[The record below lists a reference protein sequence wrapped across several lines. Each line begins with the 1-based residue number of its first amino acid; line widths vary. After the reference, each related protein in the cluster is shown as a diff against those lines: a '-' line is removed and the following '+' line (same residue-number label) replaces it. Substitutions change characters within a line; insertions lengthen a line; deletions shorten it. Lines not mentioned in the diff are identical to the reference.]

1 MSMADVL
8 LLIDVQK
15 AFDDPRMGAN
25 RNNRDAEQNIAR
37 VLEAWR
43 REQRPV
49 IHVRHMSRE
58 PQSPLRPGLPGNDFK
73 EEARPLPGEAV
84 LEKSVNSA
92 FIGTDLEQRLRALGC
107 ERLVVAGLTTDHCV
121 SSTVRMSANLGFRTV
136 LLEDCTA
143 TYDRET
149 FEGRKLAAND
159 VHAAALASLHGEFAE
174 VTTSDEL
181 LPVSATAAAKADRPR

>member
-1 MSMADVL
+1 MADVL

-25 RNNRDAEQNIAR
+25 RNNPDAERNIAR

-43 REQRPV
+43 AARRPV
-49 IHVRHMSRE
+49 IHVRHMSVE

-73 EEARPLPGEAV
+73 DEARPLAGELV

-107 ERLVVAGLTTDHCV
+107 ERLIVAGLTTDHCV
-121 SSTVRMSANLGFRTV
+121 STTVRMAANLGFKTAV
-136 LLEDCTA
+136 LEDCTA
-143 TYDRET
+143 TYDRT
-149 FEGRKLAAND
+149 GHDGRKLSAQQM
-159 VHAAALASLHGEFAE
+159 HETALASLHGEFAE
-174 VTTSDEL
+174 ITTSAEL
-181 LPVSATAAAKADRPR
+181 LRAR

>member
-1 MSMADVL
+1 MADVL
-8 LLIDVQK
+8 LIIDVQK

-25 RNNRDAEQNIAR
+25 RNNPAAERNIAR

-43 REQRPV
+43 AARRPV
-49 IHVRHMSRE
+49 IHVRHMSVE

-73 EEARPLPGEAV
+73 DEARPLAGEPV

-121 SSTVRMSANLGFRTV
+121 STTVRMAANLGFKTAV
-136 LLEDCTA
+136 LEDCTA
-143 TYDRET
+143 TYDRT
-149 FEGRKLAAND
+149 GHDGRTLPASD
-159 VHAAALASLHGEFAE
+159 MHATALASLHGEFAE
-174 VTTSDEL
+174 VISSKQL
-181 LPVSATAAAKADRPR
+181 LQG